1 MLHNLNLLVLVN
13 MGTDL
18 KIKANFR
25 FGNDMGSKP
34 KMVTVVTYSHC
45 DLSSNLFHWQIAQI
59 HIDQLSDPGN

>member
-13 MGTDL
+13 MGTNL

-45 DLSSNLFHWQIAQI
+45 DLSSKY
-59 HIDQLSDPGN
+59 QLSDPGN